1 MTTPGAPP
9 PLRGHTAW
17 HLRRFA
23 VACRSSAI
31 VLDLQGH
38 PDHAT
43 HLRALAAA
51 ADGRAA
57 QRTAAAPVSLP
68 RAA

>member
-9 PLRGHTAW
+9 PLRGHTTW
-17 HLRRFA
+17 HLLRFA
-23 VACRSSAI
+23 TACRSSAI

-43 HLRALAAA
+43 HLRTLATA
-51 ADGRAA
+51 ADSRAA

>member
-1 MTTPGAPP
+1 MTTAGAPP
-9 PLRGHTAW
+9 PLRGHTAG
-17 HLRRFA
+17 HLLRFA
-23 VACRSSAI
+23 LACRSSAI

-43 HLRALAAA
+43 HLRALATA
-51 ADGRAA
+51 ADTRAA
-57 QRTAAAPVSLP
+57 QRPAAAPVSLP

>member
-17 HLRRFA
+17 HLLRFA
-23 VACRSSAI
+23 IACRSSAI

-43 HLRALAAA
+43 HLRALATA
-51 ADGRAA
+51 ADNRAA

>member
-1 MTTPGAPP
+1 MTAPGAPP

-17 HLRRFA
+17 HLLRFA
-23 VACRSSAI
+23 IACRSSAI

-38 PDHAT
+38 PAHAT
-43 HLRALAAA
+43 HLRALATA
-51 ADGRAA
+51 ADTRAA
-57 QRTAAAPVSLP
+57 QRTAAEPTSLP